1 MSRKEI
7 IIQATSDG
15 TLTNLCRAGV
25 LSYKV
30 LMYRDIYFDVD
41 ALEKMGVKKTVAKQ
55 QVADQ
60 YNVSIK
66 TIYQA
71 IKWLQQ

>member
-1 MSRKEI
+1 MRKEI
-7 IIQATSDG
+7 IIKATSDG
-15 TLTNLCRAGV
+15 TLTNLCQAGV
-25 LSYKV
+25 ISYKV

-60 YNVSIK
+60 YKISIK
-66 TIYQA
+66 TVYQA

>member
-1 MSRKEI
+1 MRKEI
-7 IIQATSDG
+7 IIKATSDG
-15 TLTNLCRAGV
+15 TLINLCQAGV
-25 LSYKV
+25 ISYKV

-60 YNVSIK
+60 YKISIK
-66 TIYQA
+66 TVYQA